1 MTNAEPNAYIVN
13 VLGKTRKDLVSANM
27 KADGTLDAAVNT
39 PITQNNLEEET
50 DRLSRL
56 VAEVSNCKAVI
67 TDCTPLI
74 ADARTKLSG
83 DNMNSDDVLNDLDT
97 VKRRLIQAYKSRSMW
112 PRVFIK
118 LLVYNFLIAAG
129 LVVLIFLKSL
139 VPDSGSTR
147 SMAAGVLA
155 CAVWGCLGG
164 IVDAFQA
171 LIEHFTDQNFDRQF
185 QSWYFLHPLMGV
197 SLGAVVYLIFQAGL
211 ASVGNSVA
219 TTGSATVQVGI
230 TSLSI
235 VVAFLAGFKQT
246 SAIAFVNGIGD
257 SIFNSK
263 GSASSTGTN
272 SPTSAKKKA

>member
-1 MTNAEPNAYIVN
+1 MTNAEPDAYIVN

-83 DNMNSDDVLNDLDT
+83 DKMNSDDVLNDLDT

-185 QSWYFLHPLMGV
+185 HSWYFLHPLMGV

>member
-1 MTNAEPNAYIVN
+1 MTTVEHADYISD
-13 VLGKTRKDLVSANM
+13 VLGKPRKDLVAAEK
-27 KADGTLDAAVNT
+27 KADGTLTDEAKA
-39 PITQNNLEEET
+39 ITQNNLEEET

-56 VAEVSNCKAVI
+56 VAEVSNCKAV
-67 TDCTPLI
+67 TADCTPLI
-74 ADARTKLSG
+74 ADARTKLAA
-83 DNMNSDDVLNDLDT
+83 DPLKSDDILNDLDA
-97 VKRRLIQAYKSRSMW
+97 VKRRLVQAYESRSLW
-112 PRVFIK
+112 PQVFSI
-118 LLVYNFLIAAG
+118 LFTYNFLIASG

-171 LIEHFTDQNFDRQF
+171 LIEHFTDQDFDRQF

-230 TSLSI
+230 TALSI
-235 VVAFLAGFKQT
+235 AVAFLAGFKQT

>member
-1 MTNAEPNAYIVN
+1 MTNAEPDAYIVN

-83 DNMNSDDVLNDLDT
+83 DKMNSDDVLNDLDT

>member
-83 DNMNSDDVLNDLDT
+83 DKMNSDDVLNDLDT

>member
-1 MTNAEPNAYIVN
+1 MTNAEPDAYIVN

-83 DNMNSDDVLNDLDT
+83 DKMNSDDVLNDLDT

-112 PRVFIK
+112 TRVFIK